1 MAVSK
6 FEQRRLA
13 HRSLPLTSGHGINRT
28 DIESAVRDLGEL
40 ESDPRGA
47 VQRKA
52 RALIYEQGERAEFVY
67 EVIDGTVMLSKALP
81 DGRRQIVEI
90 LGSGSLFGFSP
101 VGDYSCRAQTLT
113 HASLHIIDGEQAKA
127 SAPLQQ
133 RYANQLIQKFEVLQ
147 DHALLLGRK
156 SAIERIA
163 SFLLSLP
170 HQAKAG
176 ASVAGHSGSQA
187 FCRTRMNQR
196 EIGDYLGLKVETIS
210 RNLAILKRQMI
221 IAKGKRGQF
230 ELLDLAALRRLAGP
244 PAGLFA

>member
-6 FEQRRLA
+6 YEQKRPD
-13 HRSLPLTSGHGINRT
+13 HHSLPLRTGNGHARST
-28 DIESAVRDLGEL
+28 ADKDLNKL
-40 ESDPRGA
+40 ESDTGGA
-47 VQRKA
+47 SQRKA

-67 EVIDGTVMLSKALP
+67 EIIDGTVMLSKALP

-101 VGDYSCRAQTLT
+101 AGDYSCRAQALT
-113 HASLHIIDGEQAKA
+113 RVSLSIMDGEQAKA
-127 SAPLQQ
+127 SAHIQQ
-133 RYANQLIQKFEVLQ
+133 RYAGQVMRKLDVLQ

-170 HQAKAG
+170 HQVKSG
-176 ASVAGHSGSQA
+176 ATGAGHSGQQA